1 MALGSNNFQGSITFN
16 VDQAISQIDA
26 LQQKIDRWTSALNNP
41 NYSPAVINSLEK
53 EIERANISLAQL
65 QQTTIDTGNALQNNL
80 NVPATSSFR
89 AMTSL
94 DRVTR
99 EFANGSMQSGMNGL
113 VGFGNAMSRMVM
125 QAGSVEGAF
134 QGIGSAIMG
143 PMGIVLLISAAIGAF
158 EAFSKSEK
166 EAEKNTVDFGKT
178 IIDTN
183 QEIKDALNL
192 HNAQITSMKSLV
204 AVASDYTVAENTRA
218 EALKRIKSE
227 LSSVNKE
234 EANKLKTTQDIIS
247 ASYQY
252 IEALKSQQLAEVS
265 GKRIAELDLQ
275 IAEDRNKVAS
285 STGKGI
291 HLMEILG
298 ISDSDVQVAQAR
310 IGKAEGLKRILE
322 DINKSAIIQSLNNP
336 FSADNSS
343 GGTDKKAKEDK
354 TNLELLKAKQAFY
367 KDDIYQFENYAD
379 QIANE
384 EERLAII
391 KAKQNKE
398 STKEIEN
405 IHSLYEQKR
414 LNNMKVLGDE
424 IAKEQEKQAKEEEK
438 REKEE
443 VQVLEDIQIEA
454 AKDNISRIE
463 DDLKVQEK
471 IANKD
476 FEQKKIAIKK
486 AMADITASMGGVE
499 NTKAVDMYTKSLS
512 NLDKQLK
519 IVEADEKNNDIK
531 KQEEYYKKFAK
542 TLATDVTNGLMTMW
556 DAMQKGENPLKAI
569 GDMLMKMVEQLAQAV
584 IQAVLLQTIMSAFG
598 MGSVE
603 KGGFGSIG
611 GAIKSV
617 FGFADGGV
625 VSQPTLM
632 MAGEGGQS
640 EAIMPLNKLGNMM
653 NNTFSAGASSG
664 LGQGSG
670 GGQFTLKGNDLV
682 LALQRSNYSL
692 NLRRG
697 S

>member
-26 LQQKIDRWTSALNNP
+26 LQQKIDKWTSALNNP

-65 QQTTIDTGNALQNNL
+65 QQTTIDTGNALENNF
-80 NVPATSSFR
+80 NVPAMGSFR

-99 EFANGSMQSGMNGL
+99 EFASGSMQSGMNGL
-113 VGFGNAMSRMVM
+113 VGFGNAMSRMAM

-134 QGIGSAIMG
+134 QGIASTLMG
-143 PMGIVLLISAAIGAF
+143 PMGIILAMSALIGIF
-158 EAFSKSEK
+158 ESYQKEVQKVEQEQEKLRNGVSGEVSKVE
-166 EAEKNTVDFGKT
+166 V
-178 IIDTN
+178 
-183 QEIKDALNL
+183 
-192 HNAQITSMKSLV
+192 LV
-204 AVASDYTVAENTRA
+204 ARYNQSNIS
-218 EALKRIKSE
+218 L
-227 LSSVNKE
+227 E
-234 EANKLKTTQDIIS
+234 ERKAIIS
-247 ASYQY
+247 KLNNESPQY
-252 IEALKSQQLAEVS
+252 F
-265 GKRIAELDLQ
+265 GNLDK
-275 IAEDRNKVAS
+275 EHTSVK
-285 STGKGI
+285 
-291 HLMEILG
+291 EINAAYDEYLSN
-298 ISDSDVQVAQAR
+298 IQNVLTA
-310 IGKAEGLKRILE
+310 RILE
-322 DINKSAIIQSLNNP
+322 AKLSEMISARL
-336 FSADNSS
+336 
-343 GGTDKKAKEDK
+343 KYEKE
-354 TNLELLKAKQAFY
+354 NGIELLKSGYRNPEYLKEAQKKLDKDKELLAAEKSMANDLAKLTPTKGKEETHKNSERQDNSTLQLLKEQQKAY

-384 EERLAII
+384 EERLDII
-391 KAKQNKE
+391 KAKQNKA

-512 NLDKQLK
+512 NLDKELK
-519 IVEADEKNNDIK
+519 IVEADERNNDIK

-603 KGGFGSIG
+603 TGGFGSIG